1 MTFLRSAV
9 LVTAVAVTILISYLA
24 GGALD
29 IGDDGRRD
37 FFSLRDDAWQQSSAP
52 ALDTPFAIA
61 WLPTSLASR
70 ASMATALG
78 RKSALRDFGAA
89 AAAATCVLFVVMLL
103 QGGAAMFPALLAT
116 LGLAFGAT
124 FWARGVSW
132 SLDALAPVWALSA
145 VIAGRRWLATG
156 DSRVGAAAA
165 AAVMLAV
172 VEDPAWAA
180 FVPAAALYIR
190 GRSGSFRGLLPIGV
204 ALGVGAVA
212 SVLARI
218 EVLRQVPWAAVL
230 DLEAPSLAS
239 MWALR
244 SRDGWIPL
252 TALTSLEFTALGQV
266 LLVAGFVVLWRS
278 GRDRGALG
286 ALVAGAIAVR
296 YLTPQLR
303 PELAGAALAIAG
315 WALIATGLEWLS
327 TTLPNEA
334 PPQTAETNRTE
345 RLRPIITGLAG
356 VLLVGQPAITRAR
369 MAAIGGDVSPSLEHR
384 MATELKPAD
393 LPEGRLV
400 ISSSRAADSSI
411 LLSAGLADSP
421 IALVPQRADL
431 VASALEAGQRLVAF
445 PSTRAQ
451 LASAG
456 FLFERF
462 FAGSIELSAVVG
474 RQPCASLVP
483 NQWTDVSL
491 QLDGGTFAMQ
501 SDLPAAAP
509 GLVSIYLAAPRPI
522 RVRDRDRVSTPYEST
537 LLAPDAGVEGRRRLE
552 AATAR
557 GGGMSGWPITI
568 VNVSSSE
575 APTQATFS
583 LADIPQAAVA
593 ISTIAPAITLC
604 SASARASLAIGS
616 SPGAV
621 SSARLMSPETF
632 GAGWHTP
639 EGGDATFR
647 WTASGE
653 SSIRAHVT
661 RPGPIRV
668 TVTAMPAAP
677 LSAGPR
683 LGLSVNACAL
693 VEQPLAGFVDVSWV
707 VPTECWLTGAN
718 QLWLGSGPLVSPASL
733 GRSGDTRQLGARV
746 NAVRLERVE

>member
-37 FFSLRDDAWQQSSAP
+37 VFSLRDDAWRQSSAP

-61 WLPTSLASR
+61 WLPTSLVSR
-70 ASMATALG
+70 ASMAIALG
-78 RKSALRDFGAA
+78 RKSALRDVGAA
-89 AAAATCVLFVVMLL
+89 AATATCVLFVVMLL

-132 SLDALAPVWALSA
+132 NLDALAPMWALAA

-156 DSRVGAAAA
+156 DSRVGAAAVA
-165 AAVMLAV
+165 AAMLAV

-180 FVPAAALYIR
+180 CVPAAALYIR
-190 GRSGSFRGLLPIGV
+190 GRSGSLHRLLPIGA
-204 ALGVGAVA
+204 ALVVGAVA

-218 EVLRQVPWAAVL
+218 DALRQVPWAAVL
-230 DLEAPSLAS
+230 DVEAPSLAS
-239 MWALR
+239 MWAMR
-244 SRDGWIPL
+244 SRDGWMPL

-266 LLVAGFVVLWRS
+266 LLVAGFAVLWQS
-278 GRDRGALG
+278 GRDRGALV

-303 PELAGAALAIAG
+303 PELAGAAFAIAG
-315 WALIATGLEWLS
+315 WALIATGLEWLRN
-327 TTLPNEA
+327 TA
-334 PPQTAETNRTE
+334 PRTG
-345 RLRPIITGLAG
+345 PVAAGLAG

-369 MAAIGGDVSPSLEHR
+369 MAAIGGDISPSLEHR
-384 MATELKPAD
+384 FATELKPAD

-400 ISSSRAADSSI
+400 IANSRAADSSI
-411 LLSAGLADSP
+411 LLSAELADSP
-421 IALVPQRADL
+421 IALLPQRADL
-431 VASALEAGQRLVAF
+431 VASALEAGRRLVAF

-491 QLDGGTFAMQ
+491 QLDGGTFSLQ

-509 GLVSIYLAAPRPI
+509 GLVSIYLAAPRPV
-522 RVRDRDRVSTPYEST
+522 RVRDRDRISTPYEST

-568 VNVSSSE
+568 VNVSSSD

-583 LADIPQAAVA
+583 LSEIPQAAVA

-604 SASARASLAIGS
+604 SASARTSPAIDS

-677 LSAGPR
+677 VSAGPR

-693 VEQPLAGFVDVSWV
+693 ADQPLAGFVDVSWV
-707 VPTECWLTGAN
+707 VPAECWLTGAN
-718 QLWLGSGPLVSPASL
+718 QLWLRSGPMVSPASL
-733 GRSGDTRQLGARV
+733 GRGGDTRQLGTRV
-746 NAVRLERVE
+746 SAVRLERVE